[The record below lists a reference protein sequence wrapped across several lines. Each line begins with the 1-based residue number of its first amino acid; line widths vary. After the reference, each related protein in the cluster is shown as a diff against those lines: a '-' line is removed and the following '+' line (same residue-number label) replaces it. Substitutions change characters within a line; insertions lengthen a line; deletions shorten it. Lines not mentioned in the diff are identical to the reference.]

1 MAGQITN
8 MQIFLDDERGSVPAH
23 MHQTLQPNLSLVE
36 EQKKPMTAAPSPRHW
51 RNKNKAGPFELE
63 QADKFRGQ
71 HDGSSKNTSM
81 SGLLRNTTDKS
92 VKFQGKKIEA
102 KRRRTVM
109 GAIDLLFKNEGG
121 GRKQRSRSRSI
132 RELDTLIG
140 SQDDAT
146 KAINSLERKK
156 LHEQMMQELHPLS
169 DKKLAEIFP
178 VLNYFKSRKM
188 SGKEMREQVG
198 RALRAQV
205 MEKLKEVYEK

>member
-1 MAGQITN
+1 
-8 MQIFLDDERGSVPAH
+8 
-23 MHQTLQPNLSLVE
+23 
-36 EQKKPMTAAPSPRHW
+36 MTAAPSPRHW
-51 RNKNKAGPFELE
+51 RNRSKAGPFELE
-63 QADKFRGQ
+63 QADEFRGQ
-71 HDGSSKNTSM
+71 NDGSSKNTSM
-81 SGLLRNTTDKS
+81 SGLLRNTTEKS
-92 VKFQGKKIEA
+92 VKFQGNKIEA
-102 KRRRTVM
+102 KRRGTVM
-109 GAIDLLFKNEGG
+109 GAIDLLFKNEEGG
-121 GRKQRSRSRSI
+121 HKQRSRSRSNS
-132 RELDTLIG
+132 EVDTIIG